1 MTQQNL
7 INFLGNLAIS
17 DGLAT
22 TIKNDPSDQTIQAIA
37 SQLNTPLSQ
46 TEIDFIKEANVDIES
61 FCIAIQPVQYDGN
74 GGKSR

>member
-7 INFLGNLAIS
+7 CNFIGNLAIS

-22 TIKNDPSDQTIQAIA
+22 RIKNDPSDQTIQTIA
-37 SQLNTPLSQ
+37 SQLNTPL
-46 TEIDFIKEANVDIES
+46 TPEEINFIKDKNVEIES
-61 FCIAIQPVQYDGN
+61 FCVAIQPVQYDGN

>member
-7 INFLGNLAIS
+7 INFIGSIAIS

-22 TIKNDPSDQTIQAIA
+22 TIKNDPSDQTIQTIA
-37 SQLNTPLSQ
+37 SQLNTPLTQ
-46 TEIDFIKEANVDIES
+46 EEINFIKEKNIEIES
-61 FCIAIQPVQYDGN
+61 FCVKIQPVRYDGN